1 MILVDRGVRA
11 GMTGAGRTSHGSFG
25 KRISVRDSGRLR
37 PGASAPAS
45 SDPAAAGRRLPVPEP
60 PRLPLPV
67 IGVLSYAGIRVLGL
81 AISAFALRHGKYRLR
96 HWSLMRWALPLAR
109 LAAPL
114 RTPVLVGLIA
124 VLTVV
129 STWFGLYLLVITG
142 WAP

>member
-67 IGVLSYAGIRVLGL
+67 IGVL

-114 RTPVLVGLIA
+114 RTPVLMGLIA
-124 VLTVV
+124 ALTVV